1 MKKSKEKTNMF
12 NLSNQEKI
20 TIIFLL
26 IVIIIGIGIILY
38 KNFNNEDNLALNSP
52 PNFSEN
58 NIAEKIEVPSV
69 IIHISGAV
77 KNPGVY
83 QLKSTDR
90 VVDAVKIAGG
100 ITERANP
107 DAINL
112 AALLKDGQKIII
124 PYKISNQVTV
134 ESDKNISKN
143 IEEVY
148 SSSSSPSDQIN
159 INTADDHTLQSLP
172 GIGPVL
178 SQKIIDY
185 RNQNGLF
192 EVIDDIKDVSGI
204 GEKKFEGIKDLIC
217 VQ

>member
-1 MKKSKEKTNMF
+1 MF
-12 NLSNQEKI
+12 HLSNQEKI

-26 IVIIIGIGIILY
+26 ILIMIGIGIILY

-52 PNFSEN
+52 SNFSEN
-58 NIAEKIEVPSV
+58 NIAEKVEVPSV

-178 SQKIIDY
+178 SKRIIDY
-185 RNQNGLF
+185 RDQNGLF
-192 EVIDDIKDVSGI
+192 EVIDDIKNVSGI

>member
-1 MKKSKEKTNMF
+1 MF

-52 PNFSEN
+52 SNFSEN

-159 INTADDHTLQSLP
+159 INTADDNTLQSLP

-178 SQKIIDY
+178 SKRIIDY

>member
-1 MKKSKEKTNMF
+1 MF

-52 PNFSEN
+52 SNFSEN

-148 SSSSSPSDQIN
+148 SSSSSSSDQIN

-185 RNQNGLF
+185 RNLNGLF

>member
-1 MKKSKEKTNMF
+1 MF
-12 NLSNQEKI
+12 HLSNQEKI

-159 INTADDHTLQSLP
+159 INTADDNTLQSLP

-178 SQKIIDY
+178 SKRIIDY

>member
-1 MKKSKEKTNMF
+1 MF

-38 KNFNNEDNLALNSP
+38 KNFNNEDNLAINSP
-52 PNFSEN
+52 SNFSEN

-134 ESDKNISKN
+134 ESDKNI
-143 IEEVY
+143 EEVY

-159 INTADDHTLQSLP
+159 INTADDNTLQSLP

-178 SQKIIDY
+178 SKKIIDY

-192 EVIDDIKDVSGI
+192 EVIEDIKDVSGI